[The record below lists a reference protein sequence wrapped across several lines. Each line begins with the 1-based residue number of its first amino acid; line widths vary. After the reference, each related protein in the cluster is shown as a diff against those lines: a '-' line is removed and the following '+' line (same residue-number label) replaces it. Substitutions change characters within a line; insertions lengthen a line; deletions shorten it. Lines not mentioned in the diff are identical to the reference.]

1 MTKHVVKHITKI
13 MGKTQKISLF
23 IVEMSLA
30 HLLIGCQQPNPNNYE
45 NEINLCLVPT
55 QEQSITK
62 VSLSVPQVHL
72 HARKEGVFQN
82 ILSCFMDQ
90 RYIYTI

>member
-1 MTKHVVKHITKI
+1 MA
-13 MGKTQKISLF
+13 KTPKISLF
-23 IVEMSLA
+23 IVKISLA

-45 NEINLCLVPT
+45 NEIDLCLVPT
-55 QEQSITK
+55 QEQSITE

-72 HARKEGVFQN
+72 HARKEDVFQN
-82 ILSCFMDQ
+82 ILSCIMDQ

>member
-1 MTKHVVKHITKI
+1 MAKTPKI
-13 MGKTQKISLF
+13 LLF
-23 IVEMSLA
+23 IVKISLA
-30 HLLIGCQQPNPNNYE
+30 HLLIGCLQPNLNNLKHNYE
-45 NEINLCLVPT
+45 NETDLCLVPT

-72 HARKEGVFQN
+72 HARKEDVFQN
-82 ILSCFMDQ
+82 ILSCIMDQ

>member
-1 MTKHVVKHITKI
+1 MKQI
-13 MGKTQKISLF
+13 QKIVVLA
-23 IVEMSLA
+23 VVASLA

-45 NEINLCLVPT
+45 SEINLCLVPT

-82 ILSCFMDQ
+82 ILSCIMDK

>member
-1 MTKHVVKHITKI
+1 MAKI
-13 MGKTQKISLF
+13 
-23 IVEMSLA
+23 SLA

-55 QEQSITK
+55 QEQSITE

-72 HARKEGVFQN
+72 HARKEDVFQN
-82 ILSCFMDQ
+82 ILSCIMDKC
-90 RYIYTI
+90 YIYII

>member
-1 MTKHVVKHITKI
+1 

-23 IVEMSLA
+23 IVKMSLA
-30 HLLIGCQQPNPNNYE
+30 HLLIGCQQPNINNYE

-55 QEQSITK
+55 QEQSTTK

-72 HARKEGVFQN
+72 HARKEDVFQN